1 MQPEIFPHAI
11 TKMKIIGCCSSS
23 GIICLW
29 VTWTKLWNWMNIT
42 ENICLGI
49 FQLQYVTGG
58 EMGFRN
64 TSLTC
69 ILAISDL
76 THFIDSVGRNSY
88 GDPLNLSLYLL
99 QFLKTFLSPSSH
111 VVNKVSRQT
120 NHKQRIIVSPV
131 SKSLPRQYGRRGR
144 KRKTWIDSWKIFVI
158 WCESLILVFQV
169 EAAKSERRK
178 TSSSIF

>member
-1 MQPEIFPHAI
+1 MQLLRDYLSVSNMNKTLELNEYNRKHLFGYLSI
-11 TKMKIIGCCSSS
+11 T
-23 GIICLW
+23 IC
-29 VTWTKLWNWMNIT
+29 
-42 ENICLGI
+42 
-49 FQLQYVTGG
+49 YGG

-158 WCESLILVFQV
+158 
-169 EAAKSERRK
+169 
-178 TSSSIF
+178 